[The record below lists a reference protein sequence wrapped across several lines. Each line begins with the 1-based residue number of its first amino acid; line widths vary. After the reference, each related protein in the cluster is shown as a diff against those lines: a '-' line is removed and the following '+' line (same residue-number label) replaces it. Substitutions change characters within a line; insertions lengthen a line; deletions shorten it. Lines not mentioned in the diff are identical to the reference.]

1 MYEKMGNGGSLFL
14 CVFLLAGQAEA
25 AGKRKIAIDPGHQ
38 GSWVDMSAQEAMA
51 PGSSETKAKATTG
64 TEGRFSGVPEYELN
78 LRIALALKSELISR
92 GYEVVMTREDNDT
105 AISNQERA
113 QLANDSGAEAC
124 IRIHANGSDDS
135 SGVWG
140 SCHGALRSR
149 IPMWEISRQRAYG
162 FPSAC
167 WILTVNGQGF
177 PTTALFMQ
185 TI

>member
-1 MYEKMGNGGSLFL
+1 MKKWVTAAVCFFAF
-14 CVFLLAGQAEA
+14 FLLAGQAEA

-113 QLANDSGAEAC
+113 
-124 IRIHANGSDDS
+124 
-135 SGVWG
+135 
-140 SCHGALRSR
+140 
-149 IPMWEISRQRAYG
+149 
-162 FPSAC
+162 
-167 WILTVNGQGF
+167 TGQ
-177 PTTALFMQ
+177 
-185 TI
+185 

>member
-1 MYEKMGNGGSLFL
+1 
-14 CVFLLAGQAEA
+14 
-25 AGKRKIAIDPGHQ
+25 
-38 GSWVDMSAQEAMA
+38 MSAQEAMA

-135 SGVWG
+135 SVSGALA
-140 SCHGALRSR
+140 CHGALRAESLCGKSLGR
-149 IPMWEISRQRAYG
+149 ERTAFPVRAG
-162 FPSAC
+162 F
-167 WILTVNGQGF
+167 L
-177 PTTALFMQ
+177 L
-185 TI
+185 